1 LFFANKKVK
10 ARLDTLEKIREG
22 AKGFYDSTVTTEFC
36 NLIDRELEM
45 LRRGRPS
52 SALLGL
58 RKRLSLTFHQLIE
71 HCREQTG

>member
-1 LFFANKKVK
+1 LFSTKKKVK
-10 ARLDTLEKIREG
+10 ARLDTLEKIREE
-22 AKGFYDSTVTTEFC
+22 AKGFYGSSVTIEFC
-36 NLIDRELEM
+36 NFIDRELEM

-52 SALLGL
+52 GALLGL